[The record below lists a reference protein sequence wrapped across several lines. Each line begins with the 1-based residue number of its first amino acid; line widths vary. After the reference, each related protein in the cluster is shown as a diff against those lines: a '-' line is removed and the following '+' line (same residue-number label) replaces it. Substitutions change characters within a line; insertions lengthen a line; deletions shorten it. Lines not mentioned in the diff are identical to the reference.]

1 MFPISDSIHTN
12 KFPIIT
18 VTIILVTAFVF
29 FLQITSTNPDLIIRN
44 YAVIPS
50 LVHFSNISTLLPFV
64 TAIFL
69 HGGFLHILSN
79 LWFLWIFGDDVE
91 GTIGYIPYIFLYFL
105 AGIVGNVVQYFL
117 MASSSIPMLG
127 ASGAIAGVLG
137 AYFVMFPFSKI
148 KTLLPIFYFVT
159 IVNIPAPIMLGYW
172 FVLQLLSG
180 AVSLPFAAGTGG
192 VAFWAHVGGFMT
204 GVLFGLFFK
213 NRVYGNVY
221 E

>member
-29 FLQITSTNPDLIIRN
+29 FLQITSANPDLIIRN

-50 LVHFSNISTLLPFV
+50 LVHFSNISSLLPFV

-117 MASSSIPMLG
+117 MASSSIP
-127 ASGAIAGVLG
+127 
-137 AYFVMFPFSKI
+137 
-148 KTLLPIFYFVT
+148 
-159 IVNIPAPIMLGYW
+159 
-172 FVLQLLSG
+172 
-180 AVSLPFAAGTGG
+180 
-192 VAFWAHVGGFMT
+192 
-204 GVLFGLFFK
+204 
-213 NRVYGNVY
+213 
-221 E
+221 